1 MSLSINAAQLADTG
15 FVLFVVFTCGYSLF
29 ANKEERAGKSKKWM
43 QELTVLQETIRE
55 LIGEASSAS
64 SQLDRTLQ
72 RRKLELEKLLTKID
86 ASPQYSPDF
95 PNDSWAERPAPQ
107 RPQQQQ
113 RYVEERAASPR
124 PAQQQTRVQP
134 KPQAPTQ
141 RRPVPLSQQSELAR
155 RIEVFLDD
163 KKPTRMAAEES
174 SDPAAYKIARRLL
187 ESGKEIHVVAKKVG
201 LPIEEIRVLD
211 SMVKG
216 ASEPI
221 DETHLVRAIE
231 EETLSVPPTY
241 SRAKQIVSRPEI
253 AHEIDLEDEEIS
265 FTSQQSPIKRATT
278 FL

>member
-29 ANKEERAGKSKKWM
+29 ANKEQGGQKSRKWI
-43 QELTVLQETIRE
+43 QELAILQETIRE

-86 ASPQYSPDF
+86 NSPTYSPDM
-95 PNDSWAERPAPQ
+95 PNESWEEWPIQRAPRPQERAAAPKPAPQ
-107 RPQQQQ
+107 QNRI
-113 RYVEERAASPR
+113 
-124 PAQQQTRVQP
+124 QP
-134 KPQAPTQ
+134 KQQPSSI
-141 RRPVPLSQQSELAR
+141 RRPIPLTQDSELAR

-163 KKPTRMAAEES
+163 KKPSRMVSEES

-211 SMVKG
+211 AMVKG
-216 ASEPI
+216 DSAPI
-221 DETHLVRAIE
+221 DEMHLVRATPPE
-231 EETLSVPPTY
+231 VVSAPTY
-241 SRAKQIVSRPEI
+241 SRAKQIITRQEVS
-253 AHEIDLEDEEIS
+253 HEIDLEDEEINFDTGS
-265 FTSQQSPIKRATT
+265 SPIRRATT